1 MEAIR
6 ANADE
11 SDPVRSPDPIAFV
24 YVFAI
29 VLNCIVPRDVVRRR
43 EVEIYEVMGEL
54 AGIIVNFDGSSWSQS
69 RSKCVWLTYCFIQI
83 LDLQHGHLGSKLRA
97 LGLTLSL
104 SDDYEE
110 IFNTD
115 FEQDLPL
122 HSC

>member
-1 MEAIR
+1 MPE
-6 ANADE
+6 
-11 SDPVRSPDPIAFV
+11 
-24 YVFAI
+24 
-29 VLNCIVPRDVVRRR
+29 DVVERR
-43 EVEIYEVMGEL
+43 EDDIYEVMGEL

-69 RSKCVWLTYCFIQI
+69 RSKCVWSTYCFIQI

-104 SDDYEE
+104 PDNYEKF
-110 IFNTD
+110 FNID